1 MGKVGTEATLLKIYD
16 KVNNIEGS
24 FKEIEMFFLMAD
36 SLGRYL
42 KNG

>member
-1 MGKVGTEATLLKIYD
+1 MIIKELLGHGL
-16 KVNNIEGS
+16 NNIEGS